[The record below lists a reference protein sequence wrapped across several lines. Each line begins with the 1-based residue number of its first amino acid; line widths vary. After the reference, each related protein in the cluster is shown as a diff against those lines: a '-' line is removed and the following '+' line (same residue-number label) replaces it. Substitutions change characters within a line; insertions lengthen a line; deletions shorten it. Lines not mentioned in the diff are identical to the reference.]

1 MLINAHIA
9 FNASLLVLALPFC
22 GLLRGSFEAL
32 LPDQTD
38 KVDVSVLTRLET
50 TLVPASFGT
59 PTQALASLK
68 RELLRMTELVK
79 AMLHPVMDFY
89 STGAK
94 EQIRTV
100 QDLNIKVNGCLT
112 QIRVIVAGLPTKVMT
127 RQSGS
132 AARDMLEYAVRLE
145 DAGDV
150 RTERLTVLAA
160 RLHEAQGSFSKE
172 RWQELQAMHEAIL
185 ANMKLASNVLISDD
199 VESAQL
205 LNIEKTEMKRAE
217 QACLLP

>member
-38 KVDVSVLTRLET
+38 TVDVSVLTQLET
-50 TLVPASFGT
+50 TLDPASFGT

-79 AMLHPVMDFY
+79 AMFHPVMDIY
-89 STGAK
+89 STGVK
-94 EQIRTV
+94 EQIRAV
-100 QDLNIKVNGCLT
+100 QALNIKVNGCLT
-112 QIRVIVAGLPTKVMT
+112 QIRVFVAGLPTKVMT

-150 RTERLTVLAA
+150 VTVLAA
-160 RLHEAQGSFSKE
+160 RLHKAQGSFSKE
-172 RWQELQAMHEAIL
+172 GWQELQAMHETIVAY
-185 ANMKLASNVLISDD
+185 MKLASNVLISDD
-199 VESAQL
+199 VESARL